1 MGGSLGGEVSK
12 RGVPG
17 RWGGG
22 DPSRTSVSWRRNVAA
37 DATKPDATSLHQ
49 MQPNQ
54 MPHRCISCN
63 QTRCHI
69 VASVATHTITS
80 QVRRHLARRIRSQT
94 SATESPIPLWH
105 PNHDKCRMMHSMQ
118 FRTLRGAWPDC
129 GAECAD

>member
-17 RWGGG
+17 RWGAAT
-22 DPSRTSVSWRRNVAA
+22 PHEPVSVGAA
-37 DATKPDATSLHQ
+37 MLQQ

>member
-17 RWGGG
+17 RWGAAT
-22 DPSRTSVSWRRNVAA
+22 PHEPVSVGAA
-37 DATKPDATSLHQ
+37 MLQQ

-63 QTRCHI
+63 
-69 VASVATHTITS
+69 AAITV
-80 QVRRHLARRIRSQT
+80 QVRRHLARRLRSQT
-94 SATESPIPLWH
+94 TTTESPIPLWH

-118 FRTLRGAWPDC
+118 FRALWNTSVAWNGTD
-129 GAECAD
+129 AVATASLA